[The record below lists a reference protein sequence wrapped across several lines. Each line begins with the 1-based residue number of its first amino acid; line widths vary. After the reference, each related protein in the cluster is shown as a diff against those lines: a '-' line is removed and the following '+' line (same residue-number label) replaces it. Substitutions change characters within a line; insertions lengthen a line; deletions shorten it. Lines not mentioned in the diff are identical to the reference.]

1 MKKIYQVNVVYFDN
15 EGKSIKVDSPFTN
28 GLAYSKK
35 EDAKMVFNGL
45 VNDYK
50 GDFFLINV
58 VYHNDNIA
66 SITTLLMKIV
76 ITINEVELK

>member
-1 MKKIYQVNVVYFDN
+1 MKKIYQVNVVRFDN
-15 EGKSIKVDSPFTN
+15 EGKSIKVDIPFTN
-28 GLAYSKK
+28 GVAYSKK

-50 GDFFLINV
+50 EDFYLINV

-66 SITTLLMKIV
+66 SITTLFEKIV
-76 ITINEVELK
+76 ISLEVIELK